1 MIDYSAILTSK
12 YPGTNWTLDGT
23 EYAGLTWLDESSKPT
38 QAQLDALWPQVNY
51 ESQYEAVS
59 NTRHKEYIKTSD
71 PIFFEW
77 QRGTKT
83 QADWEN
89 AVQAIK
95 DANPYPPLPTKK
107 K

>member
-1 MIDYSAILTSK
+1 MIDYAAVLTAN
-12 YPGTNWTLDGT
+12 YLGAQWTLDGNT
-23 EYAGLTWLDESSKPT
+23 YEGLTWLDSTPKPT
-38 QAQLDALWPQVNY
+38 QAALDAAWPTVNY
-51 ESQYEAVS
+51 NDQYTAVS

-83 QADWEN
+83 QADWDN

-95 DANPYPPLPTKK
+95 DANPYPPNPAG
-107 K
+107 

>member
-1 MIDYSAILTSK
+1 MIDYAAILSSK
-12 YPGTNWTLDGT
+12 YPGTTWTLEGND
-23 EYAGLTWLDESSKPT
+23 YSGLNWLDQSPKPT
-38 QAQLDALWPQVNY
+38 QAELDVLWPQVDY
-51 ESQYEAVS
+51 ENQYQIVS
-59 NTRHKEYIKTSD
+59 NTRHKEYIISSD

>member
-12 YPGTNWTLDGT
+12 YPGTNWTLNGT
-23 EYAGLTWLDESSKPT
+23 DYAGLTWLDESTKPT
-38 QAQLDALWPQVNY
+38 QAELDALWPQVNY

-95 DANPYPPLPTKK
+95 DANPYPPLPTEKK
-107 K
+107 

>member
-1 MIDYSAILTSK
+1 MIDYTAILTANYSSDQ
-12 YPGTNWTLDGT
+12 WTLNGDTYDG
-23 EYAGLTWLDESSKPT
+23 LVWLSDTPKPT
-38 QAQLDALWPQVNY
+38 QKELDAQWPEIDYKNQC
-51 ESQYEAVS
+51 EIVS

-95 DANPYPPLPTKK
+95 DANPYPPVPTKK

>member
-1 MIDYSAILTSK
+1 MIDYTAILA
-12 YPGTNWTLDGT
+12 TNYSDQKWALNGDTY
-23 EYAGLTWLDESSKPT
+23 EGLEWFDTTPKPT
-38 QAQLDALWPQVNY
+38 QAELDAQWAQVDYQN
-51 ESQYEAVS
+51 QYNAVS

-83 QADWEN
+83 QTDWDN

-95 DANPYPPLPTKK
+95 DANPYPPAP
-107 K
+107 

>member
-1 MIDYSAILTSK
+1 MIDYAAILSSK
-12 YPGTNWTLDGT
+12 YSGTIWTLDGT
-23 EYAGLTWLDESSKPT
+23 DYTGLTWLDESPKPT
-38 QAQLDALWPQVNY
+38 QAELDALWSQV
-51 ESQYEAVS
+51 QYEDQCEEVS

-83 QADWEN
+83 QADWDN

-95 DANPYPPLPTKK
+95 DANPYPPAP
-107 K
+107 

>member
-1 MIDYSAILTSK
+1 MIDYSAILA
-12 YPGTNWTLDGT
+12 TNYADQQWTLNGDTYDG
-23 EYAGLTWLDESSKPT
+23 LVWLSDTPKPT
-38 QAQLDALWPQVNY
+38 QAELDAQWAQVDYQN
-51 ESQYEAVS
+51 QYDLVS

-83 QADWEN
+83 QADWDN

-95 DANPYPPLPTKK
+95 DANPYPPAPTKK